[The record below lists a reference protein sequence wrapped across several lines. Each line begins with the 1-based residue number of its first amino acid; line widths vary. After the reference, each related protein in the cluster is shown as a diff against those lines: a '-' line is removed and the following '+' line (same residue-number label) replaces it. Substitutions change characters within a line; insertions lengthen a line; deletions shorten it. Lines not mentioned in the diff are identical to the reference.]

1 MAHTLE
7 DLITHAK
14 YKQELKN
21 KDLKNSVKQLYQGL
35 LHMCQTRM
43 NELNVTKAG
52 SRFERV
58 TGGRA
63 GNIGYIRADTSKWLA

>member
-1 MAHTLE
+1 
-7 DLITHAK
+7 
-14 YKQELKN
+14 
-21 KDLKNSVKQLYQGL
+21 
-35 LHMCQTRM
+35 MCQTSM

-63 GNIGYIRADTSKWLA
+63 GNIGYIRADTGKWLA